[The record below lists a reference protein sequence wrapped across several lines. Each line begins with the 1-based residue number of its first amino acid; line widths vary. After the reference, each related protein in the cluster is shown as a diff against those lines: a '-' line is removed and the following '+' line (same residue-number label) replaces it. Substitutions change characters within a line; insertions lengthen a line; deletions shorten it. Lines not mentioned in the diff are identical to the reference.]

1 MSDTHKSQISIDIE
15 LDVNRVPEKMSWH
28 APDGGVDHQE
38 TKAFMLGVWDDK
50 AQETLRIDL
59 WTKDMPVDQMKK
71 FYHQTFLSMADNFE
85 RATDEKNMAADLR
98 DYAAHFAEKFDLLKK

>member
-1 MSDTHKSQISIDIE
+1 MSNNRKSKISIDIE
-15 LDVNRVPEKMSWH
+15 LDVNHVPEKMHWH
-28 APDGGVDHQE
+28 APDGGVENQE

-50 AQETLRIDL
+50 AQEALRIDL

-71 FYHQTFLSMADNFE
+71 FYHQTFVVMADTFE

-98 DYAAHFAEKFDLLKK
+98 DFAAHFAEKFDLLKK